1 MIQFIIGGVAGYLFA
16 NAFKKGVTIPTK
28 SNAPINSKAIEKV
41 KEDST
46 INQIKGWIS
55 KDGNEVI
62 IDLMKDSDYKNE
74 PKFKDLGSDYTS
86 AFNKLSSEIK
96 NLPKKER
103 DAINDRINQEG
114 FDSAFRFYSDFTEVT
129 TSKPFHDAR
138 KEYVKQSKRVDN
150 FIK

>member
-16 NAFKKGVTIPTK
+16 NALKKDTTIDVK
-28 SNAPINSKAIEKV
+28 SNSPINSKAIEKV

-62 IDLMKDSDYKNE
+62 IDLMKDADYKNE
-74 PKFKDLGSDYTS
+74 PKFKDLGRDYTS

-96 NLPKKER
+96 NLPKKEK
-103 DAINDRINQEG
+103 DYINSSIDKEG
-114 FDSAFRFYSDFTEVT
+114 FDSAFRFYSDFTENT
-129 TSKPFHDAR
+129 TSKTFHDAR
-138 KEYVKQSKRVDN
+138 KEYIKQSKRVDN